1 MLHRLKDDAIP
12 APVRELCRVLEGKG
26 HRAWVVGG
34 CVRDLLMGR
43 EVNDWDLAT
52 SALPNEVKRA
62 FRRTIPTGIAHGTM
76 TVLYEGEAYEVTT
89 LRGEGAYSDGR
100 RPDSVEFV
108 REIEEDLARRDFT
121 VNAIAFD
128 PLTDEIVDP
137 WGGLKDLEAGV
148 IRAVRDP
155 VERFGEDGLRVLRAA
170 RFSATLGFELE
181 AATEA
186 AIPGSLETF
195 RKVSPERVHEEWKK
209 TLSTGRP
216 SPAFEVMRRTG
227 ILAITAP
234 PLAALD
240 DDAFARTMTRIDRAP
255 PDVEL
260 RMAALLLDVD
270 PGAPLADWADEL
282 LRSLRA
288 SNQERKRT
296 VHLLACL
303 PVPSSESLT
312 DPALRRWLSAVGR
325 DAVFDALAIARA
337 DGMNTRELR
346 HRIEA
351 ELERH
356 LPLATREL
364 PVSGNDVMQALGSS
378 PGRAIGDILSWL
390 LERVLEDPELA
401 DRERLL
407 ALVPEAHRAVTEGA
421 VTEKNA

>member
-1 MLHRLKDDAIP
+1 VLHRLKDDAIP
-12 APVRELCRVLEGKG
+12 RPVRELCRVLEDRG

-43 EVNDWDLAT
+43 EVSDWDLAT
-52 SALPNEVKRA
+52 SALPKEVKRA

-137 WGGLKDLEAGV
+137 WGGLRDLEAGV

-186 AIPGSLETF
+186 AIPFSLETF
-195 RKVSPERVHEEWKK
+195 RKVSPERVHDEWKK

-240 DDAFARTMTRIDRAP
+240 DAAFARTMTRIDRAP

-270 PGAPLADWADEL
+270 AGAPRAAWADEL

-296 VHLLACL
+296 VHLLEHS
-303 PVPSSESLT
+303 PVPSSESLS
-312 DPALRRWLSAVGR
+312 DPALRRWLSAIGR

-337 DGMNTRELR
+337 DGVKTLELR
-346 HRIEA
+346 QRVEA
-351 ELERH
+351 ELARGV
-356 LPLATREL
+356 PLSTREL
-364 PVSGNDVMQALGSS
+364 PIGGDDVMATLGSS

-390 LERVLEDPELA
+390 LERVLEDPSLA

-407 ALVPEAHRAVTEGA
+407 ALVPEAHRAVTEKSA
-421 VTEKNA
+421 